1 MNPYEK
7 AMWERISLR
16 SRIYIL
22 LAALVCLSFAGGLV
36 TVWYTY
42 RMEGLLA
49 EVIERNMAAFQA
61 AEALETALVNQKGFV
76 SYYFLDGDPDWLRQL
91 GKYRQI
97 FDEKLKEARS
107 LVDTER
113 QEAAIDRIET
123 RYRRY
128 ITTKD
133 KVIALYKAGRREEG
147 ARIHKEVREI
157 FFETVAVCHDYK
169 ALQKQRIVQAR
180 AHSYNEASRL
190 RLMAGGGMVTA
201 FLLGLVL
208 VFFLLHNILSPVR
221 RLALEAN
228 REGEAA
234 RSPDEV
240 QSLSRSVHE
249 LIEEY
254 DQTHS
259 ELKKSRE
266 SLVQA
271 EKLALVGKLAAGVAH
286 SIRNPL
292 TSVNMRLFSLARTL
306 QLQGSQQDDF
316 EVIAEEVRHIDTI
329 VQNFLEFSRRPKLRM
344 QRVNPSDIVDMT
356 IQLLHHRLKSYDV
369 EVCVER
375 KLPLPDIH
383 ADPEQMKEVLVNL
396 IINACEAMEQGG
408 RIVISEETGT
418 TGKSEKAVHIRVS
431 DNGPGIPS
439 SIREKVL
446 QPFFTTKD
454 DGTGLGLSIAVRIL
468 EEHGGRLS
476 MTTTEEEGTTF
487 TITLPLGE
495 TVHE

>member
-1 MNPYEK
+1 
-7 AMWERISLR
+7 MWERISLR

-22 LAALVCLSFAGGLV
+22 LAALVCISFAGGLV

-42 RMEGLLA
+42 RMEGLLS
-49 EVIERNMAAFQA
+49 EVIERNVAAFQA

-97 FDEKLKEARS
+97 FDEKLAEARS
-107 LVDTER
+107 LVDTKR
-113 QEAAIDRIET
+113 QEDAIDLIEA

-133 KVIALYKAGRREEG
+133 EVIALYKAGRREEG
-147 ARIHKEVREI
+147 ARLHKEVREI
-157 FFETVAVCHDYK
+157 FFETVDVCRNYK
-169 ALQKQRIVQAR
+169 DLHKQRIREAR
-180 AHSYNEASRL
+180 AHSYNEAYRL
-190 RLMAGGGMVTA
+190 RLMAGGGMITA

-208 VFFLLHNILSPVR
+208 VFFLVHNILSPVR

-259 ELKKSRE
+259 ELEKSRE

-316 EVIAEEVRHIDTI
+316 EVIAEEIRHIDTI

-344 QRVNPSDIVDMT
+344 QRVNPSEIVDMT

-369 EVCVER
+369 EVRVER
-375 KLPLPDIH
+375 KLPLPDVH

-396 IINACEAMEQGG
+396 IINACEAMDQGG
-408 RIVISEETGT
+408 RIVISEET
-418 TGKSEKAVHIRVS
+418 AVHSKSGRQVVHIHVN
-431 DNGPGIPS
+431 DNGPGIP
-439 SIREKVL
+439 IPVREKVL

-454 DGTGLGLSIAVRIL
+454 EGTGLGLSIAVRIL
-468 EEHGGRLS
+468 EEHGGGLS
-476 MTTTEEEGTTF
+476 LATTEEEGTTF

>member
-1 MNPYEK
+1 
-7 AMWERISLR
+7 MWERISLR

-22 LAALVCLSFAGGLV
+22 LAALVCISFAGGLV

-42 RMEGLLA
+42 RMEGLLSK
-49 EVIERNMAAFQA
+49 VIEGDVAAFQA

-76 SYYFLDGDPDWLRQL
+76 SYYFLDGDPDWLGQL

-97 FDEKLKEARS
+97 FDEKLAEARS
-107 LVDTER
+107 LVDTKR
-113 QEAAIDRIET
+113 QENAIDRIAAQ
-123 RYRRY
+123 YRRY
-128 ITTKD
+128 IEAKD
-133 KVIALYKAGRREEG
+133 EVIALYKAGRREEG
-147 ARIHKEVREI
+147 ARLHKGVREI
-157 FFETVAVCHDYK
+157 FFETVRVCHDYK
-169 ALQKQRIVQAR
+169 ALHNQRIAEAL
-180 AHSYNEASRL
+180 AHSFKEASKL
-190 RLMAGGGMVTA
+190 RLMAVSGMVTA
-201 FLLGLVL
+201 FLLGVVLVL
-208 VFFLLHNILSPVR
+208 FLLHSILGPVR
-221 RLALEAN
+221 RLAVEAN
-228 REGEAA
+228 REGGTA
-234 RSPDEV
+234 RPPDEV
-240 QSLSRSVHE
+240 QSLSRSIHD

-259 ELKKSRE
+259 ELEKSRE

-292 TSVNMRLFSLARTL
+292 TSVNMRLFSLARAL

-316 EVIAEEVRHIDTI
+316 QVIAEEIRHIDTI

-344 QRVNPSDIVDMT
+344 QRVNPSEIVDMT

-369 EVCVER
+369 EVRVER
-375 KLPLPDIH
+375 KLPLPDVH

-396 IINACEAMEQGG
+396 IINACEALEHGG
-408 RIVISEETGT
+408 RIVISEETGVRSK
-418 TGKSEKAVHIRVS
+418 TGNGVVHIHVT
-431 DNGPGIPS
+431 DNGPGIPI

-454 DGTGLGLSIAVRIL
+454 EGTGLGLSIAVRIL
-468 EEHGGRLS
+468 EEHGGRLTV
-476 MTTTEEEGTTF
+476 TTPKDEGTTF

-495 TVHE
+495 HLHE